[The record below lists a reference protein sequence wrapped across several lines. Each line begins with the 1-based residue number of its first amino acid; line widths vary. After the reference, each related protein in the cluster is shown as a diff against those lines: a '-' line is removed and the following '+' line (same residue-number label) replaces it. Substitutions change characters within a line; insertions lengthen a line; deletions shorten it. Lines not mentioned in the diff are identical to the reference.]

1 MKYKIH
7 PHSLDTHFHL
17 KTSMKTGWVIFMR
30 SDMLDIACP
39 SGCFTVS
46 VSIFLSQFTKHIV
59 TVCECVV
66 IVPVSISL
74 QYMTRIPHRESHSAN
89 KSGWVH
95 IEAWVNWLLKSL
107 VDSAEEDLV
116 EKMSN
121 IAPMVTKTMLLSLIS
136 IMRWNQGHLGHPG
149 WVRSIGDI
157 VI

>member
-1 MKYKIH
+1 
-7 PHSLDTHFHL
+7 
-17 KTSMKTGWVIFMR
+17 MR

-89 KSGWVH
+89 KSGWGH

-149 WVRSIGDI
+149 
-157 VI
+157 